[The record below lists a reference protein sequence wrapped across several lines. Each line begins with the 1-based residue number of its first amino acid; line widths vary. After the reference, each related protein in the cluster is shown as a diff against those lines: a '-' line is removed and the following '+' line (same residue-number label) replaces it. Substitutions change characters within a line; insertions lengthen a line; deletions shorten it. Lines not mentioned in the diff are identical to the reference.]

1 MIALRTI
8 VAFAGLGE
16 TICRDGRERARAVTW
31 RRVVLTAS
39 VALVAAASPIAEQDH
54 QAMMDRLGITALV
67 PGHNGDEA
75 APDHANYDEAK
86 ANPFPDLPDPLRLPD
101 GRTVTDAATWWRI
114 QRPRIAEDYAREVYG
129 RIPAGVPKVTWH
141 VASTEHRIMVGRPV
155 TLRRM
160 IGHVDNRIWPA
171 ITVDVRLTVVL
182 PDVARPAPVL
192 ILFTYK
198 PDDLQSAKGDL
209 LIGDGW
215 GYAVLDTSS
224 VQADT
229 AEGLRQGI
237 IGLVAKG
244 GPRQPDEWGALRAWG
259 WGASRA
265 FDAITALPQVDRRHI
280 GIEGV
285 SRWGKA
291 ALVAMAYDQRFAIGL
306 IGSSGKGGATPL
318 RRDFGEGVGNLAS
331 VGAYHW
337 MAGNFLKY
345 AAASGRGGAHTAND
359 LPVDSSALIALCAP
373 RLTFISYGVPAA
385 GDARWLDQ
393 RGSYM
398 ATVDA
403 GRVFRLLGAGALPER
418 GDYRTAQMP
427 PVNSGLLDGA
437 LAWRQHD
444 GGHTDLPNLASF
456 LAWADA
462 RIGRAPDKKEAA
474 PKGGL

>member
-1 MIALRTI
+1 
-8 VAFAGLGE
+8 
-16 TICRDGRERARAVTW
+16 
-31 RRVVLTAS
+31 
-39 VALVAAASPIAEQDH
+39 
-54 QAMMDRLGITALV
+54 MMDRLGITALV
-67 PGHNGDEA
+67 PGENGSEA

-86 ANPFPDLPDPLRLPD
+86 ANPFPDLPDPLQLAD
-101 GRTVTDAATWWRI
+101 GRAVTDVATWWRV
-114 QRPRIAEDYAREVYG
+114 QRPRIAEVYAREVYG
-129 RIPAGVPKVTWH
+129 RIPAGVPNVTWR
-141 VASTEHRIMVGRPV
+141 VAATEHRVMAGRPV
-155 TLRRM
+155 ILRRM
-160 IGHVDNRIWPA
+160 IGHVDNRMWPA
-171 ITVDVRLTVVL
+171 VTVDMRMTLVL
-182 PDVARPAPVL
+182 PEAARRVPVL
-192 ILFTYK
+192 ILFTAK

-224 VQADT
+224 IQADT
-229 AEGLRQGI
+229 ADGLRQGI

-244 GPRQPDEWGALRAWG
+244 GLRRLDDWGALRAWG

-265 FDAITALPQVDRRHI
+265 FDAITALPGVDRRHI

-291 ALVAMAYDQRFAIGL
+291 ALVTMAYDQRFAIGL

-331 VGAYHW
+331 LGEYHW

-345 AAASGRGGAHTAND
+345 AAASGRDGAHSAND
-359 LPVDSSALIALCAP
+359 LPVDSNGLIALCAP
-373 RLTFISYGVPAA
+373 RLTFISYGVPSA
-385 GDARWLDQ
+385 GDAHWLDQ

-398 ATVDA
+398 ATVNA
-403 GRVFRLLGAGALPER
+403 SRVFRLLGAGALPET
-418 GDYRTAQMP
+418 GDYRTATMP
-427 PVNSGLLDGA
+427 PVKTGLLDGA

-444 GGHTDLPNLASF
+444 GGHTDLPNLPSF

-462 RIGRAPDKKEAA
+462 KIGHGPDKKEAA